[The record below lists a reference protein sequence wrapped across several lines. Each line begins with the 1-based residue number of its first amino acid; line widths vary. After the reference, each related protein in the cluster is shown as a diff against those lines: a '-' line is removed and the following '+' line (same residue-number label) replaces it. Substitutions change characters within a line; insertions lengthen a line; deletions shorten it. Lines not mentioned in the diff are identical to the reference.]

1 MLNSEKIVVHSFS
14 EIDDHVT
21 QHMKIISL
29 VSRNAEQD
37 GMMETLDR
45 RNTTLE
51 TDTAH
56 LKVQVANILADN
68 VSLRADNVYLSDRL
82 LAVEGENILLRTDIV
97 SLRAD
102 NVSLRADN
110 VYLTDRLLAVEGE
123 NILLRTDIVSLRAD
137 NVYLTDR
144 LLAVEGENILLRTD
158 IVSLRADNVYLTDRL
173 LAVESRDT
181 PITIREAMRKL
192 ERFLCLEAA
201 GSKNR
206 FRMFYNI
213 NKINTSTEIQ
223 IQSDWNGVLQRRN
236 LRAEHIVALEFL
248 KDCGDEMTHDQRPA
262 LSKSLWSTLLQTA
275 LSEGEDED
283 ESNLQLS
290 QGLLSALEHY
300 IPCPSS
306 DEPWVI
312 NGR

>member
-144 LLAVEGENILLRTD
+144 L
-158 IVSLRADNVYLTDRL
+158 S
-173 LAVESRDT
+173 AVESRDT

>member
-37 GMMETLDR
+37 GMMETFDR
-45 RNTTLE
+45 RNTTVE

-56 LKVQVANILADN
+56 LKVQVTNILADN

-144 LLAVEGENILLRTD
+144 L
-158 IVSLRADNVYLTDRL
+158 S
-173 LAVESRDT
+173 AVESRNT

-206 FRMFYNI
+206 FKMFYNI
-213 NKINTSTEIQ
+213 NQINTSKDIQ

-236 LRAEHIVALEFL
+236 LRAEHIVALGFL

>member
-1 MLNSEKIVVHSFS
+1 MLTSEKIVVHSFS

-102 NVSLRADN
+102 NV
-110 VYLTDRLLAVEGE
+110 YLTDRL
-123 NILLRTDIVSLRAD
+123 S
-137 NVYLTDR
+137 
-144 LLAVEGENILLRTD
+144 
-158 IVSLRADNVYLTDRL
+158 
-173 LAVESRDT
+173 AVESRDT

>member
-45 RNTTLE
+45 RITTLK

-56 LKVQVANILADN
+56 
-68 VSLRADNVYLSDRL
+68 
-82 LAVEGENILLRTDIV
+82 
-97 SLRAD
+97 
-102 NVSLRADN
+102 
-110 VYLTDRLLAVEGE
+110 VYLTDRL
-123 NILLRTDIVSLRAD
+123 S
-137 NVYLTDR
+137 
-144 LLAVEGENILLRTD
+144 
-158 IVSLRADNVYLTDRL
+158 
-173 LAVESRDT
+173 AVESRDT